1 MAEDHLEGEEAAT
14 TTALRGH
21 EVEDGLNSLRIRRK
35 AYRDPIIELR
45 SFESFEPSDAST
57 VLFRSARARGD
68 KVHLDAQSIIFCIRL
83 SL

>member
-1 MAEDHLEGEEAAT
+1 MGGQWKAAT

-35 AYRDPIIELR
+35 AYRDPIIELH
-45 SFESFEPSDAST
+45 SFDAST

-68 KVHLDAQSIIFCIRL
+68 KVHLDIFIL
-83 SL
+83 LL